1 MKACSEHSQTKSD
14 AHNGRFQGLKF
25 EALVEERVDRDDDV
39 ACVNGVAVQAHHGAA
54 GVNRLDLRRVA
65 AASLRDAEPKLL
77 PGENVDHHL

>member
-39 ACVNGVAVQAHHGAA
+39 LSDSKQVRLLLHVLVNERTDLVVALVH
-54 GVNRLDLRRVA
+54 RPR
-65 AASLRDAEPKLL
+65 
-77 PGENVDHHL
+77 